1 MIIALNGYAKS
12 GKDEIAKMIIEMD
25 PTWQVKKFS
34 NKLKQVASILT
45 GIHPD
50 KFEDQLFKN
59 SPLSDDWF
67 VWDYKTIA
75 GGTLTEPTFNV
86 DPKLRSMTARELL
99 QKLGTDAIR
108 NGLHENAWVNAL
120 MSEYREEDTRLSE
133 YIRVDK
139 SKWIITDCRFHNEA
153 FAVRDRGGII
163 IRVNR
168 PGNGPVNNHI
178 SETAIDGFD
187 FNYVINNDGDI
198 EDLRTK
204 VKDLLNQIQ

>member
-1 MIIALNGYAKS
+1 MIVALNGYAKS
-12 GKDEIAKMIIEMD
+12 GKDEIANMIIEMD

-45 GIHPD
+45 GVHPD

-59 SPLSDDWF
+59 TPLSDDWF

-75 GGTLTEPTFNV
+75 GGTLTEPTFGV

-99 QKLGTDAIR
+99 QKLGTEAIR
-108 NGLHENAWVNAL
+108 NGLHDNAWVNAL
-120 MSEYREEDTRLSE
+120 MIDYVGMYDIDTDRTT
-133 YIRVDK
+133 YP
-139 SKWIITDCRFHNEA
+139 KWIITDCRFHNEA
-153 FAVRDRGGII
+153 FAVRERGGII

-168 PGNGPVNNHI
+168 TGVFPINSHI
-178 SETAIDGFD
+178 SEIAIDGFD

-198 EDLRTK
+198 EELRIK

>member
-1 MIIALNGYAKS
+1 MAILALNGYAKS
-12 GKDEIAKMIIEMD
+12 GKDEIAKMIIEID

-50 KFEDQLFKN
+50 KFEDQVFKN
-59 SPLSDDWF
+59 TPLGDDWF

-75 GGTLTEPTFNV
+75 GGTLTEPTFKVN
-86 DPKLRSMTARELL
+86 PRLKSMTARELL

-120 MSEYREEDTRLSE
+120 MHEYRGDN
-133 YIRVDK
+133 
-139 SKWIITDCRFHNEA
+139 WIITDCRFHNEA
-153 FAVRDRGGII
+153 YAVRDRDGII
-163 IRVNR
+163 VRVNR

-187 FNYVINNDGDI
+187 FDYVINNDGDL

>member
-1 MIIALNGYAKS
+1 
-12 GKDEIAKMIIEMD
+12 MIIEMD

-45 GIHPD
+45 GVHPD

-59 SPLSDDWF
+59 TPLSDDWF

-75 GGTLTEPTFNV
+75 GGTLTEPTFSV

-99 QKLGTDAIR
+99 QKLGTEAIR
-108 NGLHENAWVNAL
+108 NGLHDNAWVNAL
-120 MSEYREEDTRLSE
+120 MIDYVGMYDIDTDRTT
-133 YIRVDK
+133 YP
-139 SKWIITDCRFHNEA
+139 KWIITDCRFHNEA

-163 IRVNR
+163 VRVNR
-168 PGNGPVNNHI
+168 TGVFPINSHI
-178 SETAIDGFD
+178 SETAIDKYDFD
-187 FNYVINNDGDI
+187 YVINNDGDI
-198 EDLRTK
+198 EELRTK

>member
-1 MIIALNGYAKS
+1 MAILALNGYAKS
-12 GKDEIAKMIIEMD
+12 GKDEIAKMIIEID

-50 KFEDQLFKN
+50 KFEDQVFKN
-59 SPLSDDWF
+59 TPLGDDWF

-75 GGTLTEPTFNV
+75 GGTLTEPTFKVN
-86 DPKLRSMTARELL
+86 PRLKSMTARELL

-120 MSEYREEDTRLSE
+120 MHEYRED
-133 YIRVDK
+133 
-139 SKWIITDCRFHNEA
+139 KWIITDCRFHNEA

-163 IRVNR
+163 VRVNR

-187 FNYVINNDGDI
+187 FDYVINNDGDL

-204 VKDLLNQIQ
+204 VKDLLNYIQ

>member
-1 MIIALNGYAKS
+1 MIIGLNGYAKS
-12 GKDEIAKMIIEMD
+12 GKDEIAKMIIEID

-50 KFEDQLFKN
+50 KFEDQVFKN
-59 SPLSDDWF
+59 TPLCDDWF
-67 VWDYKTIA
+67 VWEYKTIA

-86 DPKLRSMTARELL
+86 NPKLRSMTARELL
-99 QKLGTDAIR
+99 QRLGTDAIR
-108 NGLHENAWVNAL
+108 DGLHENAWVNAL
-120 MSEYREEDTRLSE
+120 MHEYRD
-133 YIRVDK
+133 DN
-139 SKWIITDCRFHNEA
+139 WIITDCRFHNEA
-153 FAVRDRGGII
+153 YAVRDRDGII
-163 IRVNR
+163 VRVNR

-187 FNYVINNDGDI
+187 FDYVINNDGDL

-204 VKDLLNQIQ
+204 VKDLLNYIQ

>member
-1 MIIALNGYAKS
+1 MAILALNGYAKS

-45 GIHPD
+45 GVHPD

-59 SPLSDDWF
+59 TPLSDDWF

-75 GGTLTEPTFNV
+75 GGTLTEPTFSV

-99 QKLGTDAIR
+99 QKLGTEAIR
-108 NGLHENAWVNAL
+108 NGLHDNAWVNAL
-120 MSEYREEDTRLSE
+120 MIDYVGMYDIDTDRTT
-133 YIRVDK
+133 YP
-139 SKWIITDCRFHNEA
+139 KWIITDCRFHNEA

-163 IRVNR
+163 VRVNR
-168 PGNGPVNNHI
+168 TGVFPINSHI
-178 SETAIDGFD
+178 SETAIDKYDFD
-187 FNYVINNDGDI
+187 YVINNDGDI
-198 EDLRTK
+198 EELRTK

>member
-1 MIIALNGYAKS
+1 MAILALNGYAKS

-45 GIHPD
+45 GVHPD

-59 SPLSDDWF
+59 TPLSDDWF

-75 GGTLTEPTFNV
+75 GGTLTEPTFSV

-99 QKLGTDAIR
+99 QKLGTEAIR
-108 NGLHENAWVNAL
+108 NGLHDNAWVNAL
-120 MSEYREEDTRLSE
+120 MIDYVGMYDIDTDRTT
-133 YIRVDK
+133 YP
-139 SKWIITDCRFHNEA
+139 KWIITDCRFHNEA
-153 FAVRDRGGII
+153 FAVRDRDGII
-163 IRVNR
+163 VRVNR
-168 PGNGPVNNHI
+168 TGVFPINSHI
-178 SETAIDGFD
+178 SETAIDKYDFD
-187 FNYVINNDGDI
+187 YVINNDGDI
-198 EDLRTK
+198 EELRTK